1 MLLFVITASHSGMET
16 TSKTPG
22 RKTQDDNDSNNNN
35 NMPLAQTEAEQP
47 RVDDSLDKDV
57 MQLLDSII
65 DRIEV

>member
-1 MLLFVITASHSGMET
+1 MET